1 MVKFDKEVGWELL
14 CPARGL
20 AVTAQVE
27 NLDSYSPDIVIVG
40 AGGCGLVAA
49 LAAARK
55 GARVLVLEKTDKPGG
70 GTVFSSRSIRAAGT
84 KLQRAKGI
92 EDDGAA
98 YARDI
103 LDRNRALSDAGLTQ
117 RLAQGSGELVD
128 WLADAAQIDFDV
140 GTRLFGHSRRRSHTW
155 KGDLTIVDFLVQAVG
170 RQKNIRILFS
180 MPVLCLAT
188 DEHGAVTGVETP
200 SGVIEGRKVILAT
213 GGFGAS
219 PEFLARYIPKAV
231 DIPFPGHFGSTGD
244 GLGMGMAVGAATENL
259 GAFQPFPTYIAPFA
273 CEVSP
278 DVAVLGGIL
287 VDQRGR
293 RFVNESQF
301 PGGLGAKMLELP
313 GKHAYEIFDERI
325 FELNRV
331 GLDHVA
337 TTGALEKAES
347 AGALAQKLG
356 LDPEGLE
363 GTVREYNH
371 AVATGKDAFGRI
383 LQSPLQPPFYG
394 VKVWVALYHT
404 QGGLKVNT
412 DAQVL
417 RPDGTV
423 ILNLYAGGG
432 AASGI
437 SGPGPEGYLPGNG
450 LLASLGLG
458 KIAGEHAA
466 RSIGP

>member
-1 MVKFDKEVGWELL
+1 MGQSCELMAKQWKVTREEQDELAYESHRRAAAAYETGFYSDLVIEFQGIKADNNVRRDTSIERLATLKPSFDF
-14 CPARGL
+14 
-20 AVTAQVE
+20 T
-27 NLDSYSPDIVIVG
+27 G
-40 AGGCGLVAA
+40 AGTLTAGNSTPMTDGASAVLLASEEWARARKLPVQSYLRYGKVAA
-49 LAAARK
+49 VDFVSKEGLLMA
-55 GARVLVLEKTDKPGG
+55 P
-70 GTVFSSRSIRAAGT
+70 
-84 KLQRAKGI
+84 
-92 EDDGAA
+92 A
-98 YARDI
+98 YAVARM
-103 LDRNRALSDAGLTQ
+103 LSDAGLTQ

-170 RQKNIRILFS
+170 GQKNIRILFS

-347 AGALAQKLG
+347 AG
-356 LDPEGLE
+356 
-363 GTVREYNH
+363 R
-371 AVATGKDAFGRI
+371 
-383 LQSPLQPPFYG
+383 
-394 VKVWVALYHT
+394 
-404 QGGLKVNT
+404 
-412 DAQVL
+412 
-417 RPDGTV
+417 
-423 ILNLYAGGG
+423 
-432 AASGI
+432 
-437 SGPGPEGYLPGNG
+437 
-450 LLASLGLG
+450 
-458 KIAGEHAA
+458 
-466 RSIGP
+466 